1 MYEELK
7 ELKELLDMG
16 AITQEEFDAKKT
28 ELLSVA
34 FSEKDLTNPAA
45 PSSTSDSPTQ
55 QKSKMAAPPITS
67 DTVTQNN
74 KFAAR
79 FIKTLLAMLAVCL
92 LCALCITSCAGILGS
107 SNNSSSSSSSAAYDE
122 DDEGYDDDDDYS
134 SHSSSSSSTL
144 LDEDDWVDTDDG
156 KTYLKSDS
164 KDGGTDYI
172 DTDGEYA
179 IHKNTD
185 GTGAIADGKGNKA
198 VDSDGDGE
206 LDSYSTDNGKTWSSL
221 E

>member
-1 MYEELK
+1 MTDENTDTES
-7 ELKELLDMG
+7 ES
-16 AITQEEFDAKKT
+16 AKLAT
-28 ELLSVA
+28 
-34 FSEKDLTNPAA
+34 
-45 PSSTSDSPTQ
+45 
-55 QKSKMAAPPITS
+55 
-67 DTVTQNN
+67 
-74 KFAAR
+74 R
-79 FIKTLLAMLAVCL
+79 FKKTLLAMLAVCL
-92 LCALCITSCAGILGS
+92 LCALYITSCACILNS
-107 SNNSSSSSSSAAYDE
+107 FNDSSSPSSSATYDE

-134 SHSSSSSSTL
+134 SHSSSSSSAL

-164 KDGGTDYI
+164 KDGGADYI

-179 IHKNTD
+179 IHKNAD

>member
-45 PSSTSDSPTQ
+45 PSSTSDSLTQ

-74 KFAAR
+74 KFATR
-79 FIKTLLAMLAVCL
+79 FKKTLLAMLAVCL

-122 DDEGYDDDDDYS
+122 DDDDDYS

-179 IHKNTD
+179 IHKNAD

>member
-7 ELKELLDMG
+7 ELRELLDMG

-45 PSSTSDSPTQ
+45 PSSTSDSLTQ
-55 QKSKMAAPPITS
+55 QKSKMAAAPITS
-67 DTVTQNN
+67 NTVTQNN
-74 KFAAR
+74 KFATR
-79 FIKTLLAMLAVCL
+79 FKKTLLAMLAVCL

-179 IHKNTD
+179 IHKNAD

-206 LDSYSTDNGKTWSSL
+206 LDSYSTDNGKTWNSL

>member
-1 MYEELK
+1 MYE

-45 PSSTSDSPTQ
+45 PSSTSDSLTQ

-67 DTVTQNN
+67 NTVTQNN
-74 KFAAR
+74 KFATR
-79 FIKTLLAMLAVCL
+79 FKKTLLAMLAVCL
-92 LCALCITSCAGILGS
+92 LCALCITSCASTLES
-107 SNNSSSSSSSAAYDE
+107 FNNSSSSSSSAAYDE
-122 DDEGYDDDDDYS
+122 NDEDDDDYS

-164 KDGGTDYI
+164 EDGGTDYI

-179 IHKNTD
+179 IHKNAD
-185 GTGAIADGKGNKA
+185 GTGAIADGNGNKA
-198 VDSDGDGE
+198 VDNDGDGK

>member
-34 FSEKDLTNPAA
+34 CSEKDLINPAVPA
-45 PSSTSDSPTQ
+45 SPSDSLTQ

-74 KFAAR
+74 EFATR
-79 FIKTLLAMLAVCL
+79 FKKTLLPMLAVCL
-92 LCALCITSCAGILGS
+92 LCALCITSCAGMLGS
-107 SNNSSSSSSSAAYDE
+107 FNNSSSSSSSAAYDE

-144 LDEDDWVDTDDG
+144 LDHDDWVDTDYG

-179 IHKNTD
+179 IHKNAD
-185 GTGAIADGKGNKA
+185 GTGAIADSNGNKA
-198 VDSDGDGE
+198 VDSDGDGK

>member
-34 FSEKDLTNPAA
+34 FSEKDLTNPAV
-45 PSSTSDSPTQ
+45 PSSTSDSLTQ
-55 QKSKMAAPPITS
+55 QKSKMAAPLITS

-74 KFAAR
+74 KFATR
-79 FIKTLLAMLAVCL
+79 FKKTLLAMLAVCL

-122 DDEGYDDDDDYS
+122 DDEGYDDDDYS

-179 IHKNTD
+179 IHKNAD
-185 GTGAIADGKGNKA
+185 GTGAIADSKGNKA

-206 LDSYSTDNGKTWSSL
+206 LDSYSTDNGKTLSSL

>member
-34 FSEKDLTNPAA
+34 FSEKDLTNPAV
-45 PSSTSDSPTQ
+45 PSSTSDSLTQ
-55 QKSKMAAPPITS
+55 QKCTESESA
-67 DTVTQNN
+67 
-74 KFAAR
+74 KFATR
-79 FIKTLLAMLAVCL
+79 FKKALLPMLAVCL
-92 LCALCITSCAGILGS
+92 LCAVYITSCACILHS
-107 SNNSSSSSSSAAYDE
+107 FNDSSSSSSSAAYDE
-122 DDEGYDDDDDYS
+122 NDEDAEDDDDYS
-134 SHSSSSSSTL
+134 SYSSSSSSSSSSAL

-164 KDGGTDYI
+164 EDGGTDYI

-179 IHKNTD
+179 IHKNAD
-185 GTGAIADGKGNKA
+185 GTGAIADSKGNKA
-198 VDSDGDGE
+198 VDSDGDGK

>member
-34 FSEKDLTNPAA
+34 FSEKDLSNPAA

-74 KFAAR
+74 KFATR

-156 KTYLKSDS
+156 KTYLKADS

-179 IHKNTD
+179 IHKNAD

>member
-45 PSSTSDSPTQ
+45 PSSTSDSLTQ

-67 DTVTQNN
+67 NTVTQNN
-74 KFAAR
+74 KFATR
-79 FIKTLLAMLAVCL
+79 FKKTLLAMLAVCL

-107 SNNSSSSSSSAAYDE
+107 SNNSSSSSSAAYDE
-122 DDEGYDDDDDYS
+122 DDEGYDDDNDYS

-144 LDEDDWVDTDDG
+144 LDEDDGVDTDDG

-179 IHKNTD
+179 IHKNAD

>member
-45 PSSTSDSPTQ
+45 PSSTSDSLTQ
-55 QKSKMAAPPITS
+55 QKSKMAAPLITS

-74 KFAAR
+74 KFATR
-79 FIKTLLAMLAVCL
+79 FKKTLLAMLAVCL

-134 SHSSSSSSTL
+134 SSSTL

-179 IHKNTD
+179 IHKNAD
-185 GTGAIADGKGNKA
+185 GTGAIADSKGNKA

-206 LDSYSTDNGKTWSSL
+206 LDSYSTDNGKTWNSL

>member
-1 MYEELK
+1 
-7 ELKELLDMG
+7 
-16 AITQEEFDAKKT
+16 
-28 ELLSVA
+28 
-34 FSEKDLTNPAA
+34 
-45 PSSTSDSPTQ
+45 
-55 QKSKMAAPPITS
+55 MAAPLITS

-74 KFAAR
+74 KFATR
-79 FIKTLLAMLAVCL
+79 FKKTLLAMLAVCL

-156 KTYLKSDS
+156 KTFLKSDS

-179 IHKNTD
+179 IHKNAD

-206 LDSYSTDNGKTWSSL
+206 LDSYSTDNGKTWNSL

>member
-67 DTVTQNN
+67 DTVTQND
-74 KFAAR
+74 KFATR

-92 LCALCITSCAGILGS
+92 LFVLCITSCAGILGS

-179 IHKNTD
+179 IHKNAD